1 MDEELLSPM
10 TTSSQAAR
18 DDDEEAQKLAQL
30 LANFD
35 KKRRNERRLKFQA
48 IVSHGEKLAKTCQ
61 QQVSKVFEQAE
72 LEMEKRVE
80 QHRQNE
86 ARVTSEIRNL
96 EKKLLE
102 LIAARSDTIQSV
114 AEAVSRQVTDIVT
127 ETRKH
132 AEAVTQVAEEE
143 GKAIRSA
150 LDQLWTAA
158 AAVDPATAATAESGG
173 KSTAAATG
181 AAAAFGVEE
190 EEEGEGGYGGMG
202 EGGGEEDGEESRM
215 QLEGEG
221 GGIEEAAAAAAAAAS
236 V

>member
-1 MDEELLSPM
+1 MDEEELFSPM
-10 TTSSQAAR
+10 TTSSQMAR
-18 DDDEEAQKLAQL
+18 DDDEEAQRLARL
-30 LANFD
+30 LADFD
-35 KKRRNERRLKFQA
+35 KKRRNDRRLKFQA
-48 IVSHGEKLAKTCQ
+48 IVSHGEKLAKTYQ

-72 LEMEKRVE
+72 EEMEKRVE

-86 ARVTSEIRNL
+86 ARVTSEIRTL

-114 AEAVSRQVTDIVT
+114 AEAVSREVTAIVT

-132 AEAVTQVAEEE
+132 AEAVSQVAEEE

-158 AAVDPATAATAESGG
+158 AVDPAATATATA
-173 KSTAAATG
+173 TAAAAT
-181 AAAAFGVEE
+181 FGVEE
-190 EEEGEGGYGGMG
+190 EEAPHGESGYGGMG
-202 EGGGEEDGEESRM
+202 EGGGGGGENGEESM

-221 GGIEEAAAAAAAAAS
+221 EGGRIEDAEAA
-236 V
+236 VVDV